1 MKYDFDS
8 VKEEICDM
16 LEINQGNV
24 PDEEFQKFVLEIL
37 EKESEFDENF
47 ITDFSQEARMW
58 MVHNINPR
66 ITQREIKKTKVQK
79 KLNRKKMAL
88 NED

>member
-8 VKEEICDM
+8 VREEICDV

-24 PDEEFQKFVLEIL
+24 PDEEFQKFVLDII

-58 MVHNINPR
+58 IFCNMKPR
-66 ITQREIKKTKVQK
+66 ITQKEIKKTKVQK
-79 KLNRKKMAL
+79 KLNRKKMAV